1 MTKISLENIRA
12 EREVVAEIVNDILEK
27 QILVKRRN
35 PIQSDLFRKYVRL
48 MMRRYGKL
56 EARLRNQ
63 R

>member
-27 QILVKRRN
+27 QIMVKHRN
-35 PIQSDLFRKYVRL
+35 PVQSDLFRKYVRL
-48 MMRRYGKL
+48 MMRRYSKL